1 MWRPRSREG
10 NDRVR
15 GPTSHCN
22 PWYLLEIE
30 VTGAADTPLI
40 DTNAHVRLAHHSS
53 NAGARMLRRGYNFVD
68 GNDELGRLDAGLFF
82 LSFQRTPEQFITVQR
97 SLAADGLNEYLK
109 HVGSAIF
116 AVPAGVREGEF
127 VGQALFA

>member
-1 MWRPRSREG
+1 
-10 NDRVR
+10 
-15 GPTSHCN
+15 
-22 PWYLLEIE
+22 
-30 VTGAADTPLI
+30 
-40 DTNAHVRLAHHSS
+40 
-53 NAGARMLRRGYNFVD
+53 MLRRGYNFVD

-82 LSFQRTPEQFITVQR
+82 LSFQRSPEQFITVQT

-116 AVPAGVREGEF
+116 AVPAGVRTGEF